1 MKNLYKRG
9 APVGWM
15 PDADAVNAPEGALL
29 RADNIVPDETG
40 VLALRR
46 GSTTLRTSLTGQ
58 DEQTGV
64 HTIYSAPLP
73 APNPDGTWYDVSA
86 CGDRVYVH
94 ETAAGTERVVD
105 TLGKTGD
112 GDAVFSDDSYQIFMA
127 RGTDKKKWDGETLW
141 NWPIPAPQIA
151 ATMAAA
157 TAIRTV
163 IATFASTGDTSIP
176 ANTTAA
182 LTTPEGTSAFS
193 AGYAGTSNTC
203 VELTPNASTG
213 RASYCKIWTADLDC
227 YKILGNEGGQTDLID
242 FYVWLEEPRKVDKIT
257 IMFGLGTG
265 TDPFIDDY
273 YYFDFNIKNAST
285 VNIKD
290 SASYAAAA
298 YTKSVNIGQSV
309 LEPSDV
315 TNIKTPTEVKEVL
328 NRLGRF
334 AGSRSRERQDSAQA
348 SPAWTHFTVTR
359 GQFNRVGN
367 TSGRSWST
375 VRGAKLIYIAV
386 PGSTE
391 KVRFDDLSIIGG
403 GDRVFVGTFQC
414 VYRFVRDNGTYLELS
429 PVSPTSTPITLNQQT
444 LSVSLSGAA
453 MGFADPQVT
462 QIWVYL
468 FGGFLDTYYR
478 VAVIQSQQLYSNF
491 SLNEFDPTTDGV
503 QDQQDMRSGIAVE
516 FRILPG
522 FSPTGDIILTVR
534 KSELDVLI
542 ENVVLEPGAI
552 GIPDNIVA
560 IAGPWLNRLFCV
572 TDEGYVYPTSSTSPS
587 NCSVFHAIDLR
598 RYGDPMWAVTT
609 SGGVYVGFT
618 KDVIRIAGSGDES
631 ADRSSLD
638 LYPEPLN
645 IGNPPVDRA
654 VYTDG
659 ATVIYRSADGL
670 MSLTGVTVAA
680 VAQGVTS
687 LLWRGYSRHNLDPL
701 NTSTGRFRC
710 VVDNQILYL
719 LVTEGTG
726 TSPTALWRVNLVTRM
741 WSRTYYPAHTLL
753 SLHRPKD
760 GRLLAGTLG
769 GSVLKLEDGVQDDGA
784 NIPVRILWPWADG
797 GSPFARKVPF
807 DTQIHANTGDLVGA
821 LKITTDGDTAGT
833 SYPFSTR
840 KDDIYRI
847 DTSAVP
853 TFVKARYEVTGDF
866 FTFRLQGVNTTY
878 RELAQQMMV
887 VDTGYIIPPEPSDM
901 AWLQEA
907 EVDCMSA
914 SDLSLEVYLDD
925 VLYTTQPVTVK
936 PNVRSVYPVP
946 LPRGTKGRRPRLL
959 LRTTAAD
966 GSGQIG
972 FECWRMRVRLRG
984 SGNMIEIP
992 IPTMSPT
999 GSGD

>member
-9 APVGWM
+9 APTGWM

-40 VLALRR
+40 ALALRR
-46 GSTTLRTSLTGQ
+46 GSDTLYSGLSGQ
-58 DEQTGV
+58 DQQTGV
-64 HTIYSAPLP
+64 HSLYSAPIP
-73 APNPDGTWYDVSA
+73 SPDPDGTWYDLAV
-86 CGDRVYVH
+86 CGDRLYI
-94 ETAAGTERVVD
+94 
-105 TLGKTGD
+105 D
-112 GDAVFSDDSYQIFMA
+112 GDPVNTFDGSGDVAFADDSYQIFMA
-127 RGTDKKKWDGETLW
+127 RGVTKKKWNGQTLE
-141 NWPIPAPQIA
+141 NWPIAAPQIA
-151 ATMAAA
+151 ATCAASSV
-157 TAIRTV
+157 IRQ
-163 IATFASTGDTSIP
+163 IFFNFSNTGDTSLP
-176 ANTTAA
+176 VATAA
-182 LTTPEGTSAFS
+182 ITYPEGTA
-193 AGYAGTSNTC
+193 AYATGFEGTSSSCT
-203 VELTPNASTG
+203 ELTPNSSTG
-213 RASYCKIWTADLDC
+213 RASICKIWDSDQNC
-227 YKILGNEGGQTDLID
+227 YDILGTLGGQTDLID

-257 IMFGLGTG
+257 IMFGMGTG

-273 YYFDFNIKNAST
+273 YYFDFNIKNANT

-290 SASYAAAA
+290 PASYTAAA
-298 YTKSVNIGQSV
+298 YSKSASLSQSV
-309 LEPSDV
+309 LDPKDV
-315 TNIKTPTEVKEVL
+315 TNVKTVAEVRDVIG
-328 NRLGRF
+328 RLGRF

-359 GQFNRVGN
+359 GQLNRIGN

-375 VRGAKLIYIAV
+375 IRGMKLVYTAV

-403 GDRVFVGTFQC
+403 GDRVLTGTFSIA
-414 VYRFVRDNGTYLELS
+414 YRFVNDTGNYIELS
-429 PVSPTSTPITLNQQT
+429 PVSPVSKPITLSQQA
-444 LSVSLSGAA
+444 LSISFSPTALST
-453 MGFADPQVT
+453 ADPQCN
-462 QIWVYL
+462 QIWIYM
-468 FGGFLDTYYR
+468 FGGLLDTWYR
-478 VAVIQSQQLYSNF
+478 VAILQSQQGGSGVGLD
-491 SLNEFDPTTDGV
+491 EFDPTSDGTV
-503 QDQQDMRSGIAVE
+503 DSSDQRRGMGFEFGIPGFTPTSGIT
-516 FRILPG
+516 FTLK
-522 FSPTGDIILTVR
+522 TT
-534 KSELDVLI
+534 ELDVLWN
-542 ENVVLEPGAI
+542 EVLEPGAI

-572 TDEGYVYPTSSTSPS
+572 TDEGYVYPTSNTSPS
-587 NCSVFHAIDLR
+587 NCSVFHAIDMR

-670 MSLTGVTVAA
+670 MSLTGVSVAA

-701 NTSTGRFRC
+701 NTATGRFRC

-726 TSPTALWRVNLVTRM
+726 TAPTALWRVNLVTRM
-741 WSRTYYPAHTLL
+741 WSRTYYSAHTLL

-784 NIPVRILWPWADG
+784 NIPVRIVWPWADG

-807 DTQIHANTGDLVGA
+807 DTQIHANTGDLVGT
-821 LKITTDGDTAGT
+821 LSISTDGDTTST

-840 KDDIYRI
+840 KDDIYRL

-853 TFVKARYEVTGDF
+853 AFVKARYEVTGDF

-966 GSGQIG
+966 GAGQIG

>member
-1 MKNLYKRG
+1 
-9 APVGWM
+9 
-15 PDADAVNAPEGALL
+15 
-29 RADNIVPDETG
+29 
-40 VLALRR
+40 
-46 GSTTLRTSLTGQ
+46 
-58 DEQTGV
+58 
-64 HTIYSAPLP
+64 
-73 APNPDGTWYDVSA
+73 
-86 CGDRVYVH
+86 
-94 ETAAGTERVVD
+94 
-105 TLGKTGD
+105 
-112 GDAVFSDDSYQIFMA
+112 MA

-522 FSPTGDIILTVR
+522 FNPTGDITLTVR

-710 VVDNQILYL
+710 VVDNQILSARHRGHGDIAHRSVARQPRHPDVEPHL
-719 LVTEGTG
+719 LPCAHAALAPPTQGWQAARGHARRQRPQVGGWRPRRWREHPCPHPVAVGGWRLTLRAEGAIRHPDSRQHG
-726 TSPTALWRVNLVTRM
+726 RPRRRSEDHYRWRHRRHLLPLLHAQGRHLPH
-741 WSRTYYPAHTLL
+741 RHQRGAHVRQGAVRG
-753 SLHRPKD
+753 HW
-760 GRLLAGTLG
+760 RLLHVQASG
-769 GSVLKLEDGVQDDGA
+769 GQHHLPRTCAADDG
-784 NIPVRILWPWADG
+784 G
-797 GSPFARKVPF
+797 GHGLHHSAR
-807 DTQIHANTGDLVGA
+807 A
-821 LKITTDGDTAGT
+821 LRHGVA
-833 SYPFSTR
+833 
-840 KDDIYRI
+840 
-847 DTSAVP
+847 
-853 TFVKARYEVTGDF
+853 ARG
-866 FTFRLQGVNTTY
+866 
-878 RELAQQMMV
+878 
-887 VDTGYIIPPEPSDM
+887 
-901 AWLQEA
+901 
-907 EVDCMSA
+907 
-914 SDLSLEVYLDD
+914 
-925 VLYTTQPVTVK
+925 
-936 PNVRSVYPVP
+936 
-946 LPRGTKGRRPRLL
+946 RG
-959 LRTTAAD
+959 
-966 GSGQIG
+966 
-972 FECWRMRVRLRG
+972 
-984 SGNMIEIP
+984 
-992 IPTMSPT
+992 
-999 GSGD
+999 